1 MALFSLL
8 VAILIER
15 LKLLPQSW
23 QLDSM
28 LNLYSKTLF
37 GNKQLN
43 SDVMMALALI
53 LPAIAVQVIMWA
65 VNGLLWGGVSLI
77 LWVGI
82 SILCFSH
89 LKQRQLFKH
98 YMLAAC
104 RGDSQAC
111 YHFAEAL
118 DPSASLEAV
127 SEQELGAK
135 VGQSAAW
142 LNYRFYGAVAIFLI
156 FLGPAGAVFYCT
168 ARYFSDKSQAN
179 KLELPLVEDVLML
192 LDWLPSRIF
201 AFGYVLSGQF
211 SQAFTR
217 WGQYA
222 FNIRSSARDIVTQ
235 VALAAEPQPE
245 SSTMPICTQA
255 TLALLQL
262 SKRNF
267 ILLLICLSILTIF
280 GVVA

>member
-23 QLDSM
+23 QFDSI

-37 GNKQLN
+37 GDKQLN
-43 SDVMMALALI
+43 SDVMMALALV
-53 LPAIAVQVIMWA
+53 LPAIAVQVMMWA
-65 VNGLLWGGVSLI
+65 VNGMFWGGLSLI
-77 LWVGI
+77 LWVAI

-89 LKQRQLFKH
+89 QKQRVLFKR

-104 RGDSQAC
+104 RGDTQAC
-111 YHFAEAL
+111 YHFADAL
-118 DPSASLEAV
+118 DPSVSLEAV
-127 SEQELGAK
+127 SETELGAK

-142 LNYRFYGAVAIFLI
+142 LNYRFYGAVAVFLI

-168 ARYFSDKSQAN
+168 ARYFSDEN
-179 KLELPLVEDVLML
+179 KEHKLDLPLVDDVLML
-192 LDWLPSRIF
+192 LDWLPSRIL

-211 SQAFTR
+211 SQASAR

-222 FNIRSSARDIVTQ
+222 FNIRSTARDIVTQ
-235 VALAAEPQPE
+235 VASAAEPEPE
-245 SSTMPICTQA
+245 TSTAPICTQS

-267 ILLLICLSILTIF
+267 ILLLVCLSLLTIF

>member
-168 ARYFSDKSQAN
+168 ARYFSDKSQAH

-201 AFGYVLSGQF
+201 AFGYLLSGQF

-235 VALAAEPQPE
+235 VALAAEPQAE

>member
-23 QLDSM
+23 QLDSI
-28 LNLYSKTLF
+28 LSLYSKTLF

-43 SDVMMALALI
+43 SDVMMALALL
-53 LPAIAVQVIMWA
+53 LPATAVQAIMWA
-65 VNGLLWGGVSLI
+65 VNGIVWGGLSLI

-89 LKQRQLFKH
+89 QKQRLLFKR

-104 RGDSQAC
+104 RGDVQAC
-111 YHFAEAL
+111 YHFADAL
-118 DPSASLEAV
+118 DPSVSLEAV
-127 SEQELGAK
+127 SEAELGTK
-135 VGQSAAW
+135 VGQSTAW

-168 ARYFSDKSQAN
+168 ARYFSDENQQH
-179 KLELPLVEDVLML
+179 KLELPLVEDVLMI
-192 LDWLPSRIF
+192 LDWLPSRIL

-211 SQAFTR
+211 SQASTR

-222 FNIRSSARDIVTQ
+222 FNIRSTARDIVTQ
-235 VALAAEPQPE
+235 VASAAEPQQD
-245 SSTMPICTQA
+245 SSSAPICTQA

-262 SKRNF
+262 SKRTF
-267 ILLLICLSILTIF
+267 ILLLVCLSMLTIF